1 MCWPTVV
8 LTFTQIPP
16 QLLIATISAG
26 GGHAE
31 SWPWFSRSCWLI
43 TNGKAWKFFWNHMIV
58 VSKFRWFSSNSF
70 WFTNFNERLLLFFC
84 LGFYWFIRFWF
95 GAICNWEKLV
105 CVGSRI
111 WTVLSLSWCTGFIVC
126 RVAKY
131 HHVRIWQLIHNIRT
145 AELNSFIFVRILM
158 FRFEGIHI
166 FLWHQV
172 LWVFI
177 CWCNHF
183 LCFWLR
189 TFLRNF
195 SKNIFSVFFHIGLYT
210 LMHRLKIPDGIC

>member
-1 MCWPTVV
+1 MALVNSMCWPTVV

-31 SWPWFSRSCWLI
+31 FWPWFRRTDLSGVAEIEMLGSSFGI
-43 TNGKAWKFFWNHMIV
+43 TWSSYRQF
-58 VSKFRWFSSNSF
+58 SWFSSNSF
-70 WFTNFNERLLLFFC
+70 WFTNFNERSLLFFC
-84 LGFYWFIRFWF
+84 LGFYWLIRFWF

-111 WTVLSLSWCTGFIVC
+111 WTVLSISSCTGFVVC

-145 AELNSFIFVRILM
+145 AELNS
-158 FRFEGIHI
+158 
-166 FLWHQV
+166 
-172 LWVFI
+172 
-177 CWCNHF
+177 
-183 LCFWLR
+183 
-189 TFLRNF
+189 
-195 SKNIFSVFFHIGLYT
+195 
-210 LMHRLKIPDGIC
+210 